1 MNLEQYNALC
11 EACDQLL
18 LAPDSSNERIAIP
31 WLHVIRAHPI
41 FLDGYREIFAQQTRL
56 EGKRHFRNFASA
68 LRHLCKAFAR
78 GGLLWSGVGE
88 LPQKCDVLMV
98 SHLVNEA
105 FPGQEG
111 DFYYGKAA
119 GELAELGIS
128 ATIALINY
136 TGTAP
141 TILAG
146 RWRQAKIPRVIFA
159 PVLSLAAEW
168 ALYRRARAEARRL
181 KSYAATTQAN
191 DLICRVATRASLE
204 AVSGGAVSA
213 LRLGEQIKAL
223 VARLQPR
230 AILVTYEGHS
240 WERIAFA
247 AARAVS
253 PQICCIGYQHA
264 ALFSLQ
270 HAVQRRLADEC
281 NPDAI
286 LTSGRVA
293 QARLYK
299 NPQLKGVLIEVL
311 GSNRSFARQPVHGW
325 PTASGEA
332 RACLV
337 LPEGILS
344 ECNLLFGFAMQ
355 CARRMPD
362 IVFIWRLHPNMSY
375 ESLTRQNPAFSELP
389 ANIILSTQALAEDI
403 ARSHWALYRGS
414 TAIVQAAVSG
424 VRPVYLHQTGEI
436 PIDTLYEIADLHAQ
450 VVEPDAFMALV
461 TGTEA
466 SDASARAEQVQ
477 NYCELM
483 FTPMDTRALAA
494 CITGVQKGKSEVL

>member
-1 MNLEQYNALC
+1 VNLEQYNALC

-18 LAPDSSNERIAIP
+18 LAPDSNNERIATP
-31 WLHVIRAHPI
+31 WLHVIRAHPT
-41 FLDGYREIFAQQTRL
+41 FLDGYREIFAQQAGP
-56 EGKRHFRNFASA
+56 EGKRHVRNFASA
-68 LRHLCKAFAR
+68 LRHLGKAFAS
-78 GGLLWSGVGE
+78 GGPLWSSVGE
-88 LPQKCDVLMV
+88 LPQKCDVLMI

-119 GELAELGIS
+119 GELAELGVS

-136 TGTAP
+136 TETSPA
-141 TILAG
+141 TLAG

-159 PVLSLAAEW
+159 PVLSLTQEW

-181 KSYAATTQAN
+181 KSYAAMQAN
-191 DLICRVATRASLE
+191 DLIGRIATRASQE
-204 AVSGGAVSA
+204 AASGGAVSA

-230 AILVTYEGHS
+230 AIVVTYEGHS

-253 PQICCIGYQHA
+253 PQIRCIGYQHA
-264 ALFSLQ
+264 ALFNLQ
-270 HAVQRRLADEC
+270 HAVQRRLADDC

-293 QARLYK
+293 QARLFK

-311 GSNRSFARQPVHGW
+311 GSNRSFARQPVRVWG
-325 PTASGEA
+325 ASGGA
-332 RACLV
+332 GHTCLV
-337 LPEGILS
+337 LPEGIVS
-344 ECNLLFGFAMQ
+344 ECNLLFGFALQ

-375 ESLTRQNPAFSELP
+375 ESLIRQNPAFRELP
-389 ANIILSTQALAEDI
+389 PNIDLSTHTLAEDI

-414 TAIVQAAVSG
+414 TAIVQAAVSD
-424 VRPVYLHQTGEI
+424 VRPVYLHQSGEI
-436 PIDTLYEIADLHAQ
+436 PIDTLFEIADLHAQ
-450 VVEPDAFMALV
+450 VVEPDDFMALV
-461 TGTEA
+461 TATEA
-466 SDASARAEQVQ
+466 SDATAKSEQVQ
-477 NYCELM
+477 NYCERM
-483 FTPMDTRALAA
+483 FTPMDTQALAA
-494 CITGVQKGKSEVL
+494 CITGVQKGKSEVV

>member
-1 MNLEQYNALC
+1 VNLEQYNAVC

-18 LAPDSSNERIAIP
+18 LAPDSSIERIAIP

-41 FLDGYREIFAQQTRL
+41 FLEGYRGIFAQQTGQ
-56 EGKRHFRNFASA
+56 EGKRHVRNFASA
-68 LRHLCKAFAR
+68 LRHLGTAFVC
-78 GGLLWSGVGE
+78 GGPLWSSVNE

-105 FPGQEG
+105 FTGQEG
-111 DFYYGKAA
+111 DFYFGKAA
-119 GELAELGIS
+119 GELADLGIS

-136 TGTAP
+136 TETSP
-141 TILAG
+141 LTLAG
-146 RWRQAKIPRVIFA
+146 RWRQAKIPRVIFS
-159 PVLSLAAEW
+159 PVLSLTAEW
-168 ALYRRARAEARRL
+168 ALYRRVLAEARRI
-181 KSYAATTQAN
+181 KSFAATQTN

-230 AILVTYEGHS
+230 AIVVTYEGHS

-264 ALFSLQ
+264 ALFNLQ
-270 HAVQRRLADEC
+270 HAVQRRLADDC

-286 LTSGRVA
+286 LTSGRVS
-293 QARLYK
+293 QARLQN

-311 GSNRSFARQPVHGW
+311 GSNRSFARQAARVWG
-325 PTASGEA
+325 TESSER

-337 LPEGILS
+337 LPEGIVS
-344 ECNLLFGFAMQ
+344 ECNLLFGFALQ

-375 ESLTRQNPAFSELP
+375 GSLTRQNPVFRELP
-389 ANIILSTQALAEDI
+389 SNIILSTRALAEDI

-450 VVEPDAFMALV
+450 VVEPDDFMALV
-461 TGTEA
+461 TETEA
-466 SDASARAEQVQ
+466 SDASTKAERVQ
-477 NYCELM
+477 NYCERM

-494 CITGVQKGKSEVL
+494 CITGAQKGISEVL